1 MKKLILVVLLCYA
14 IAIPPLSGHLLAADN
29 AARILDIEDDT
40 YLLDDGSMWVD
51 NRNGPLHVNLDVA
64 SIAVN
69 GKYGVTRTGELV
81 KWSYDDAPSIDQDQT
96 GIRQIS
102 DKYYI
107 KADGTVWSVSS
118 GQIKNMTN
126 VLQLGAANDKLAYVL
141 QNGEVRYSG
150 FQNNSLDKLD
160 NPSSIVDIETNGKE
174 RTITLDNTGKLTIY
188 DMLHFDTKSSSLKVL
203 PEIATTNAAH
213 ISFAEGNRVIVTL
226 KDGTVWLTGKFNDSF
241 KLVEQIPN
249 IKEAV
254 QTSCVSSTTK
264 FCFQQKDGSW
274 MLYSDGEISK
284 MAVPAVTDLKF
295 ELSDSALYV
304 GKSISAKI
312 TEFYS
317 NGAKKTVPPAEA
329 IVTIQNPHVL
339 SRSSNGTFKALAVG
353 ETEITVASGDIFRT
367 LTVST
372 SLEKHLT
379 GAKQVKEIL
388 YLPVQSLFKTLGGT
402 AVYSSSTKSFN
413 ITLGSKIIIL
423 KTDDSKAKVDGTT
436 IYMSGAVLAQDKDA
450 LFPASLLTK
459 ALGAVLKWDA
469 QYKRLTINFGNATM
483 TVDSAETDKIIKKV
497 AQGSLTDYIGKSYW
511 INNFQGWERF
521 SKVTIA
527 DIVPDGNNFFI
538 IHFTT
543 VNGKMLKSYSM
554 MGGDVPE
561 TLSSQYKFLS
571 YDPYKKFNWSSSIW
585 SQVKTEKVSIGMNKD
600 QVRLSW
606 GDPSYISNLSSKSII
621 IESWGYNDSSFITF
635 TNGRVSQIYSV

>member
-1 MKKLILVVLLCYA
+1 MKKLVLVCVLLCFA
-14 IAIPPLSGHLLAADN
+14 IVTVPLSVHVLAADN
-29 AARILDIEDDT
+29 AARILDIEDGT
-40 YLLDDGSMWVD
+40 YLLDDGSIWVD

-81 KWSYDDAPSIDQDQT
+81 KWNYDDAPSIDSNQT

-102 DKYYI
+102 DEYYI
-107 KADGTVWSVSS
+107 KTDGTVGSVSS
-118 GQIKNMTN
+118 GPIKNMAN

-150 FQNNSLDKLD
+150 FQNSSLDKLD

-174 RTITLDNTGKLTIY
+174 RTVTLDNTGKLMIY
-188 DMLHFDTKSSSLKVL
+188 DMMHFDPKSSSLKVL
-203 PEIATTNAAH
+203 PETAAANAAH

-226 KDGTVWLTGKFNDSF
+226 KDGTVWSTGKFNDSF

-249 IKEAV
+249 IKDAV
-254 QTSCVSSTTK
+254 QTSCVTSTTK
-264 FCFQQKDGSW
+264 FCFQQTDGSW

-317 NGAKKTVPPAEA
+317 NEAKKTILPAEA

-339 SRSSNGTFKALAVG
+339 SRLSNGTFKALAVG
-353 ETEITVASGDIFRT
+353 ETEITVSSGDISKT
-367 LTVST
+367 LTVSA

-379 GAKQVKEIL
+379 GAKQVKGTL
-388 YLPVQSLFKTLGGT
+388 YLPVESLFKTLGGT
-402 AVYSSSTKSFN
+402 AVYSASTKSYN
-413 ITLGSKIIIL
+413 ITLGSQTITL
-423 KTDDSKAKVDGTT
+423 ATGDAKAKVDETT
-436 IYMSGAVLAQDKDA
+436 ITMSGAVLAQDKDV

-469 QYKRLTINFGNATM
+469 QYKQLTINLGKATM
-483 TVDSAETDKIIKKV
+483 TVDSAETAKIIKKV
-497 AQGSLTDYIGKSYW
+497 AQGSLTDYIGKAYW
-511 INNFQGWERF
+511 INSFQGWERF
-521 SKVTIA
+521 SKVTIT
-527 DIVPDGNNFFI
+527 DIAPDGNNFFT

-543 VNGKMLKSYSM
+543 ANGKKLKS
-554 MGGDVPE
+554 
-561 TLSSQYKFLS
+561 
-571 YDPYKKFNWSSSIW
+571 
-585 SQVKTEKVSIGMNKD
+585 
-600 QVRLSW
+600 
-606 GDPSYISNLSSKSII
+606 
-621 IESWGYNDSSFITF
+621 
-635 TNGRVSQIYSV
+635 